1 MRTNDFTAK
10 QIILGLVEVVRLEI
24 ESKKKTLSIGDEEL
38 VQKIM
43 SKISE
48 ANKEFATEKE
58 ELRYWGI
65 VTREVAWYEANTE
78 ESEEIINRLKS
89 GDQLFA
95 QKFFYSTNTNGCNI
109 SRFRSKILA
118 NIKQTYKI
126 EVSVEEFGDIL
137 YTFLWNEGTWSILD
151 KYSRKSSF
159 FCWLSEVAQHELI
172 RYLEDMKLI
181 NVTRE
186 RTAGNTRLLG
196 LSIAPE
202 MWEYILNDTMP
213 NGLYKDVLFS
223 TLVERNTEEKM
234 MKSFCLKIEDL
245 HRLQK
250 KAEADLKDRLIRSDR
265 GYEELVLRDKTPRV
279 IEVSEEFAKDFCV
292 WQEGKSN
299 ANPLADVLGVDL
311 NHEDLQKKVVDFLYT
326 IPQKLKWTEEER
338 IVWTLR
344 FIEDTA
350 PIEVAER
357 IGRKRSW
364 VDTKYSRLNARFN
377 KAVKDWWSKNAKIV
391 GESLVQIVIEHQT
404 FIPLLL

>member
-10 QIILGLVEVVRLEI
+10 QTILGLVEVVRLEI

-223 TLVERNTEEKM
+223 TLVKRNTEEKM
-234 MKSFCLKIEDL
+234 MKSFCLKKEDL

-250 KAEADLKDRLIRSDR
+250 RAEADLKDRLIRSDR

-377 KAVKDWWSKNAKIV
+377 KAVKDWSKNAK
-391 GESLVQIVIEHQT
+391 
-404 FIPLLL
+404 

>member
-10 QIILGLVEVVRLEI
+10 QTILGLVEVVRLEI

-43 SKISE
+43 SKVSE
-48 ANKEFATEKE
+48 ANMEFVTEKE

-118 NIKQTYKI
+118 NIKQIYKI

-181 NVTRE
+181 NVTRG

-234 MKSFCLKIEDL
+234 MKSFCLKKEDL

-364 VDTKYSRLNARFN
+364 VDTKYSRLNVRFN
-377 KAVKDWWSKNAKIV
+377 KAVKEWWAEHAK
-391 GESLVQIVIEHQT
+391 
-404 FIPLLL
+404 

>member
-10 QIILGLVEVVRLEI
+10 QTILGLVEVVRLEI
-24 ESKKKTLSIGDEEL
+24 ESKKKTLTIGDEEL

-43 SKISE
+43 SKVSE
-48 ANKEFATEKE
+48 ANKEFTTEKE

-118 NIKQTYKI
+118 NIKLTYKI

-223 TLVERNTEEKM
+223 TLVKRNTEEKM
-234 MKSFCLKIEDL
+234 MKSFCLKKEDL

-364 VDTKYSRLNARFN
+364 VDTKYSRLNVRFN
-377 KAVKDWWSKNAKIV
+377 KAVKEWWAENAK
-391 GESLVQIVIEHQT
+391 
-404 FIPLLL
+404 

>member
-10 QIILGLVEVVRLEI
+10 QTILGLVEVVRLEI
-24 ESKKKTLSIGDEEL
+24 ESKKKTLTIGDEEL

-43 SKISE
+43 SKVSE
-48 ANKEFATEKE
+48 ANKEFTTEKE

-223 TLVERNTEEKM
+223 TLVKRNTEEKM

-279 IEVSEEFAKDFCV
+279 IEVSEEFTKDFCA

-364 VDTKYSRLNARFN
+364 VDTKYSRLNVRFN
-377 KAVKDWWSKNAKIV
+377 KAVKEWWAENAK
-391 GESLVQIVIEHQT
+391 
-404 FIPLLL
+404 

>member
-10 QIILGLVEVVRLEI
+10 QTILGIVEVVRLEI
-24 ESKKKTLSIGDEEL
+24 ESKRKTLSVSDEEL

-43 SKISE
+43 DEIS
-48 ANKEFATEKE
+48 AVNKEFATEKE
-58 ELRYWGI
+58 KMRYWGA
-65 VTREVAWYEANTE
+65 VAREVAWHEANTE

-95 QKFFYSTNTNGCNI
+95 QKFFYDTNTNGCNI
-109 SRFRSKILA
+109 SRLRSKILA

-126 EVSVEEFGDIL
+126 EVSVEEFGDML
-137 YTFLWNEGTWSILD
+137 YTFLWNEGTWSVLD

-159 FCWLSEVAQHELI
+159 FCWLAEVAQHKLI
-172 RYLEDMKLI
+172 RHLENMKLI

-213 NGLYKDVLFS
+213 NGLYKDVLVS
-223 TLVERNTEEKM
+223 TLVERNAEENM
-234 MKSFCLKIEDL
+234 MKSFGLVKEDL
-245 HRLQK
+245 HKLQK
-250 KAEADLKDRLIRSDR
+250 KAEADFKDRLIRSDN
-265 GYEELVLRDKTPRV
+265 GYEELVLRDKAPRV

-326 IPQKLKWTEEER
+326 IPQKLKWTDEER
-338 IVWTLR
+338 VVWTLR

-350 PIEVAER
+350 PIEVAKR

-377 KAVKDWWSKNAKIV
+377 KAIKAWWTENAK
-391 GESLVQIVIEHQT
+391 
-404 FIPLLL
+404 

>member
-48 ANKEFATEKE
+48 ANKKFATEKE

-377 KAVKDWWSKNAKIV
+377 KAVKEWWSKNAK
-391 GESLVQIVIEHQT
+391 
-404 FIPLLL
+404 

>member
-1 MRTNDFTAK
+1 MRFGFFVCIILWILIDMRTDVFTAK
-10 QIILGLVEVVRLEI
+10 QTILSLVEVVRLEI
-24 ESKKKTLSIGDEEL
+24 ESKKKTLSAENEEL
-38 VQKIM
+38 VRKIM
-43 SKISE
+43 SKITE

-58 ELRYWGI
+58 ELRYWG
-65 VTREVAWYEANTE
+65 VVAREVAWYEANTE
-78 ESEEIINRLKS
+78 ESEEIISRLKS

-95 QKFFYSTNTNGCNI
+95 QKFFYSTNPNRCNI

-159 FCWLSEVAQHELI
+159 FCWLAVVAQHELV
-172 RYLEDMKLI
+172 RYLKDMKLI
-181 NVTRE
+181 GVTRE

-196 LSIAPE
+196 LSVASE

-213 NGLYKDVLFS
+213 NGLYKDVLIS

-234 MKSFCLKIEDL
+234 MRSFCLKKEDL
-245 HRLQK
+245 HKLQK
-250 KAEADLKDRLIRSDR
+250 KAEADLKDRLIRGGS
-265 GYEELVLRDKTPRV
+265 GYEDLVLRDKTPRV
-279 IEVSEEFAKDFCV
+279 VEVSDEFAKDFCV
-292 WQEGKSN
+292 WQESKSN
-299 ANPLADVLGVDL
+299 ANPLADVLGVGLD
-311 NHEDLQKKVVDFLYT
+311 HEDLQKKVVDFLYT
-326 IPQKLKWTEEER
+326 IPKKLKWTEEER

-357 IGRKRSW
+357 VGRKRSW

-377 KAVKDWWSKNAKIV
+377 KAVKEWWAKNAK
-391 GESLVQIVIEHQT
+391 
-404 FIPLLL
+404 

>member
-10 QIILGLVEVVRLEI
+10 QTILGLVEVVRLEI

-43 SKISE
+43 SKVSE

-223 TLVERNTEEKM
+223 TMVERNTEEKM
-234 MKSFCLKIEDL
+234 MKSFCLKKEDL

-350 PIEVAER
+350 PVEVAER

-364 VDTKYSRLNARFN
+364 VDTKYSRLNVRFN
-377 KAVKDWWSKNAKIV
+377 KAVKEWWAENA
-391 GESLVQIVIEHQT
+391 Q
-404 FIPLLL
+404 

>member
-10 QIILGLVEVVRLEI
+10 QTILGLVEVVRLEI

-43 SKISE
+43 SKVSE
-48 ANKEFATEKE
+48 VNKEFATEKE

-126 EVSVEEFGDIL
+126 EVSVEVFGDIL

-223 TLVERNTEEKM
+223 TLVKRNTEEKM
-234 MKSFCLKIEDL
+234 MKSFCLKKEDL

-279 IEVSEEFAKDFCV
+279 IEVSEEFARDFCV

-350 PIEVAER
+350 PVEVAER

-364 VDTKYSRLNARFN
+364 VDTKYSRLNVRFN
-377 KAVKDWWSKNAKIV
+377 KAVKEWWAENAK
-391 GESLVQIVIEHQT
+391 
-404 FIPLLL
+404 

>member
-10 QIILGLVEVVRLEI
+10 QTILSLVEVVRLEI
-24 ESKKKTLSIGDEEL
+24 ESKKKTLTIGDEEL

-43 SKISE
+43 SKVLE

-65 VTREVAWYEANTE
+65 VTSEVAWYEANTE

-234 MKSFCLKIEDL
+234 MKSFCLKKEDL

-250 KAEADLKDRLIRSDR
+250 KAETDLKDRLIRSDS
-265 GYEELVLRDKTPRV
+265 GYEELVLRDKTSRV
-279 IEVSEEFAKDFCV
+279 IEVSEEFARDFCV

-364 VDTKYSRLNARFN
+364 VDTKYSRLNVRFN
-377 KAVKDWWSKNAKIV
+377 KAIKEWWAENAK
-391 GESLVQIVIEHQT
+391 
-404 FIPLLL
+404 

>member
-10 QIILGLVEVVRLEI
+10 QTILGLVEVVRLEI

-223 TLVERNTEEKM
+223 TLVKRNTEEKM

-250 KAEADLKDRLIRSDR
+250 IAEADLKDRLIRSDR

-350 PIEVAER
+350 PVEVAER

-364 VDTKYSRLNARFN
+364 VDTKYSRLNVRFN
-377 KAVKDWWSKNAKIV
+377 KAVKEWWAENAK
-391 GESLVQIVIEHQT
+391 
-404 FIPLLL
+404 

>member
-24 ESKKKTLSIGDEEL
+24 ESKKKTLTIGDEEL

-43 SKISE
+43 SKVSE
-48 ANKEFATEKE
+48 ANKEFTTEKE

-364 VDTKYSRLNARFN
+364 VDTKYSRLNVRFN
-377 KAVKDWWSKNAKIV
+377 KAVKEWWAENAK
-391 GESLVQIVIEHQT
+391 
-404 FIPLLL
+404 

>member
-10 QIILGLVEVVRLEI
+10 QTILGLVEVVRLEI
-24 ESKKKTLSIGDEEL
+24 ESKKKTLTIGDEEL

-109 SRFRSKILA
+109 CRFRSKILA

-223 TLVERNTEEKM
+223 TLVKRNTEEKM
-234 MKSFCLKIEDL
+234 MKSFCLKKEDL

-364 VDTKYSRLNARFN
+364 VDTKYSRLNVRFN
-377 KAVKDWWSKNAKIV
+377 KAVKEWWAENAK
-391 GESLVQIVIEHQT
+391 
-404 FIPLLL
+404 

>member
-1 MRTNDFTAK
+1 MRTNSFTTK
-10 QIILGLVEVVRLEI
+10 QTILGLVEVVRLEI
-24 ESKKKTLSIGDEEL
+24 ESKNKTLSIGDNEL

-43 SKISE
+43 NKVSE

-58 ELRYWGI
+58 ELRYWSV

-78 ESEEIINRLKS
+78 ESEEIISRLKS
-89 GDQLFA
+89 GDPLFA
-95 QKFFYSTNTNGCNI
+95 QKFFYSTNANGCNI

-126 EVSVEEFGDIL
+126 DVSVEEFGDIL
-137 YTFLWNEGTWSILD
+137 YTFLWNEGTWSVLD

-159 FCWLSEVAQHELI
+159 FCWLAEVAQHELV
-172 RYLEDMKLI
+172 RYLEEMKLI

-186 RTAGNTRLLG
+186 RTVGNTRLLG

-213 NGLYKDVLFS
+213 NGLYKDFLFS
-223 TLVERNTEEKM
+223 TLVERDTEEKM
-234 MKSFCLKIEDL
+234 MKSFCLEKEEL
-245 HRLQK
+245 HKLQK
-250 KAEADLKDRLIRSDR
+250 KAEADLKDRLIRSDS
-265 GYEELVLRDKTPRV
+265 GYEDLVLRSKSPRI
-279 IEVSEEFAKDFCV
+279 IEVSDEFAKDFCV

-299 ANPLADVLGVDL
+299 VSLLADVLGVDL
-311 NHEDLQKKVVDFLYT
+311 NNEDLQKKVVEFLYT

-377 KAVKDWWSKNAKIV
+377 KAIKEWWAKNV
-391 GESLVQIVIEHQT
+391 NE
-404 FIPLLL
+404 

>member
-1 MRTNDFTAK
+1 MRTNSFTTK
-10 QIILGLVEVVRLEI
+10 QTILGLVEVVRLEI
-24 ESKKKTLSIGDEEL
+24 ESKNKTLSIGDNEL

-58 ELRYWGI
+58 ELRYWGV

-78 ESEEIINRLKS
+78 ESEEIISRLKS
-89 GDQLFA
+89 GDRMFA
-95 QKFFYSTNTNGCNI
+95 QKFFYSTNANGCNI

-137 YTFLWNEGTWSILD
+137 YTFLWNEGTWSVLD

-159 FCWLSEVAQHELI
+159 FCWLAEVAQHELV
-172 RYLEDMKLI
+172 RYLEEMKLI

-186 RTAGNTRLLG
+186 RTVGNTRLLG

-213 NGLYKDVLFS
+213 NGLYKDFLFS

-234 MKSFCLKIEDL
+234 MKSFCLEKEEL
-245 HRLQK
+245 HKLQK
-250 KAEADLKDRLIRSDR
+250 KAEADLKDRLIRSDS
-265 GYEELVLRDKTPRV
+265 GYEDLVLRSKSPRI
-279 IEVSEEFAKDFCV
+279 IEVSDEFAKDFCV

-299 ANPLADVLGVDL
+299 VSLLADVLGVDL
-311 NHEDLQKKVVDFLYT
+311 NNEDLQKKVVEFLYA

-377 KAVKDWWSKNAKIV
+377 KAIKEWWAKNV
-391 GESLVQIVIEHQT
+391 NE
-404 FIPLLL
+404 

>member
-10 QIILGLVEVVRLEI
+10 QTILGLVEVVRLEI
-24 ESKKKTLSIGDEEL
+24 ESKNKTLTIGDEEL
-38 VQKIM
+38 VQKMM
-43 SKISE
+43 SKLSE

-89 GDQLFA
+89 DDQLYA

-234 MKSFCLKIEDL
+234 MKSFCLKKEDL

-364 VDTKYSRLNARFN
+364 VDTKYSRLNVRFN
-377 KAVKDWWSKNAKIV
+377 KAVKEWWAENAK
-391 GESLVQIVIEHQT
+391 
-404 FIPLLL
+404 

>member
-10 QIILGLVEVVRLEI
+10 QTILGLVEVVRLEI

-78 ESEEIINRLKS
+78 ELEEIINRLKS

-377 KAVKDWWSKNAKIV
+377 KAVKDWWSKNAK
-391 GESLVQIVIEHQT
+391 
-404 FIPLLL
+404 

>member
-10 QIILGLVEVVRLEI
+10 QTILGLVEVVRLEI

-377 KAVKDWWSKNAKIV
+377 KAVKDWWSKNAK
-391 GESLVQIVIEHQT
+391 
-404 FIPLLL
+404 

>member
-10 QIILGLVEVVRLEI
+10 QTILGLVEVVRLEI
-24 ESKKKTLSIGDEEL
+24 ESKKKTLTIGDEEL

-223 TLVERNTEEKM
+223 TLVKRNTEEKM
-234 MKSFCLKIEDL
+234 MKSFCLKKEDL

-364 VDTKYSRLNARFN
+364 VDTKYSRLNVRFN
-377 KAVKDWWSKNAKIV
+377 KAIKEWWAENAK
-391 GESLVQIVIEHQT
+391 
-404 FIPLLL
+404 

>member
-10 QIILGLVEVVRLEI
+10 QTILGLVEVVRLEI

-43 SKISE
+43 SKVSE

-223 TLVERNTEEKM
+223 TLVKRNTEEKM
-234 MKSFCLKIEDL
+234 MKSFCLKKEDL

-279 IEVSEEFAKDFCV
+279 IEVSEEFARDFCV

-364 VDTKYSRLNARFN
+364 VDTKYSRLNVRFN
-377 KAVKDWWSKNAKIV
+377 KAVKEWWAEHAK
-391 GESLVQIVIEHQT
+391 
-404 FIPLLL
+404 

>member
-1 MRTNDFTAK
+1 MRTNDFTVK
-10 QIILGLVEVVRLEI
+10 QTILGLVEVVRLEI
-24 ESKKKTLSIGDEEL
+24 ESTKKTLSIGDEEL

-48 ANKEFATEKE
+48 ENKEFATEKE

-65 VTREVAWYEANTE
+65 VTREVAWHEANTE

-95 QKFFYSTNTNGCNI
+95 HKFFYSTNTNGCNI

-186 RTAGNTRLLG
+186 RTAGNTRLLD

-223 TLVERNTEEKM
+223 TLVERNPEEKM
-234 MKSFCLKIEDL
+234 MKSFCLKKEDQ

-265 GYEELVLRDKTPRV
+265 EYKELVLRDKTPRV
-279 IEVSEEFAKDFCV
+279 IEVSDEFAKDFCV

-350 PIEVAER
+350 PTEVAER

-364 VDTKYSRLNARFN
+364 VDTKYSRLNVRFN
-377 KAVKDWWSKNAKIV
+377 KAVKEWWAKNAK
-391 GESLVQIVIEHQT
+391 
-404 FIPLLL
+404 

>member
-10 QIILGLVEVVRLEI
+10 QTILGLVEVVRLEI

-223 TLVERNTEEKM
+223 TLVKRNTEEKM
-234 MKSFCLKIEDL
+234 MKSFCLKKEDL

-350 PIEVAER
+350 PVEVAER
-357 IGRKRSW
+357 IRRKRSW
-364 VDTKYSRLNARFN
+364 VDTKYSRLNVRFN
-377 KAVKDWWSKNAKIV
+377 KAVKEWWAENAK
-391 GESLVQIVIEHQT
+391 
-404 FIPLLL
+404 

>member
-10 QIILGLVEVVRLEI
+10 QTILGLVEVVRLEI
-24 ESKKKTLSIGDEEL
+24 ESKRKTLSASDEKL

-43 SKISE
+43 DKVSE
-48 ANKEFATEKE
+48 ANMEFATEKE
-58 ELRYWGI
+58 ELRYWGV
-65 VTREVAWYEANTE
+65 VTRELAWHEANTE

-234 MKSFCLKIEDL
+234 MKSFCLKKEEL

-292 WQEGKSN
+292 WQKGKSN

-364 VDTKYSRLNARFN
+364 VDTKYSRLNVRFN
-377 KAVKDWWSKNAKIV
+377 KAIKEWWAENAK
-391 GESLVQIVIEHQT
+391 
-404 FIPLLL
+404 